1 MSNVFVYLRHI
12 TITHKRIKMKL
23 FQEVKK
29 IKDMILSEEGNVS
42 LNNRVLTLEIVK
54 DINSGDYHL
63 YDFSTQ
69 VSYKTVN
76 PYRKSKLIK
85 ILNLLK

>member
-1 MSNVFVYLRHI
+1 
-12 TITHKRIKMKL
+12 MKL

-29 IKDMILSEEGNVS
+29 IQDMILSEKGDVS
-42 LNNRVLTLEIVK
+42 LNNRVLTLDIVQ
-54 DINSGDYHL
+54 DLDNGDYSL

-69 VSYKTVN
+69 IKYKTVN

-85 ILNLLK
+85 IFNLLK